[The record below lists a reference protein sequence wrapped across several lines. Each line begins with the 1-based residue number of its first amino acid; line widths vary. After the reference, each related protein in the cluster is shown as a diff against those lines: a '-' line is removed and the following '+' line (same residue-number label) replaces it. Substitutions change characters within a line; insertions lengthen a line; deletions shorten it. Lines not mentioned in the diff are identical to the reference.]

1 MLVTEK
7 ELKTNLDEYLKR
19 ASEEEILISQN
30 GKIVAKLTTPH
41 QDRVETA
48 KSLFGIISGDITLE
62 EARMERI
69 TV

>member
-7 ELKTNLDEYLKR
+7 ELKTNLDEYLKK

-30 GKIVAKLTTPH
+30 GKIVAKLTTPY

-48 KSLFGIISGDITLE
+48 KSLFGIIPGDITLE